1 MKFINRKLQ
10 HILKRVTKKD
20 VVIVTVIFLLFT
32 ALVLPFISSYTTNI
46 IGVAES
52 PDTSFN
58 FSLIHL
64 YNIVDSYGKDGRIF
78 YVTMRWTFDIVW
90 PIVYTV
96 FLLSSIAYF
105 SKEIKHKHSIKL
117 LYLPLLAVLFDL
129 LENINATIIML
140 LYPSKIDVFGY
151 FLFAS
156 SVLKWITISI
166 SFVIVI
172 VLIIGLFIKRFKK
185 Q

>member
-1 MKFINRKLQ
+1 MKFINHKLQ
-10 HILKRVTKKD
+10 LIYNRVNKKE
-20 VVIVTVIFLLFT
+20 TVIFTVVFLLFT
-32 ALVLPFISSYTTNI
+32 GLVLPFISSYTTRI

-64 YNIVDSYGKDGRIF
+64 YNIVESYGRDGRIF

-90 PIVYTV
+90 PLVYTV
-96 FLLSSIAYF
+96 FLLSSIGYL
-105 SKEIKHKHSIKL
+105 SKAVNYKYGIKL
-117 LYLPLLAVLFDL
+117 LFFPLFAVLFDF

-140 LYPSKIDVFGY
+140 LYPTRIDIFGY
-151 FLFAS
+151 FLFVS
-156 SVLKWITISI
+156 SVLKWITISA

-172 VLIIGLFIKRFKK
+172 VLVIGLFIKRFKK
-185 Q
+185 